1 MRYFFSF
8 TNTMHHYFIGKITLE
23 ELKAGQFVFSKD
35 RGTMLAGHIP
45 TKVTIY
51 NKEKPYLLPNA
62 YSVVGEDQLDESVK
76 EKWRTFYQLL
86 IEKDKA
92 GEIIWQRGGESYMRK
107 IVEYLKSGH
116 EAVFDGQL
124 QKLEWYKWLDEEP
137 SNKKKKVQPFVEE
150 RYGGLPAAIQA
161 MPIDIAFGNGR
172 RGDDEEEMPE
182 MPMGIEEEDGAP
194 RPRRNQRPAFARAAP
209 PAGLGYYNPNAE
221 GRPDN
226 D

>member
-8 TNTMHHYFIGKITLE
+8 TNTMHHFFIGKITLE

-51 NKEKPYLLPNA
+51 NKDKPYLLPNS
-62 YSVVGEDQLDESVK
+62 YPVVSEDQLDESVRD
-76 EKWRTFYQLL
+76 KWRTFCQLL
-86 IEKDKA
+86 IEKDRA

-137 SNKKKKVQPFVEE
+137 VKKKKSQPFEE
-150 RYGGLPAAIQA
+150 RYAAAPVA
-161 MPIDIAFGNGR
+161 MPYGR
-172 RGDDEEEMPE
+172 REEEEEMP
-182 MPMGIEEEDGAP
+182 MDLGIEDGAP
-194 RPRRNQRPAFARAAP
+194 RQRRNQRPAFARAAAP
-209 PAGLGYYNPNAE
+209 VVGYYNPADGPPN
-221 GRPDN
+221 PN
-226 D
+226 DY